1 MSIETEKDLKEKISR
16 LKKELE
22 ERKSSLPAHSLRPHQ
37 LLEIE
42 ELEEE
47 ISELEERLNQLKK
60 ASP

>member
-1 MSIETEKDLKEKISR
+1 MSIENEKDLKEKISR

-42 ELEEE
+42 ELEQE
-47 ISELEERLNQLKK
+47 IAKLEERLNQLKK
-60 ASP
+60 ASS